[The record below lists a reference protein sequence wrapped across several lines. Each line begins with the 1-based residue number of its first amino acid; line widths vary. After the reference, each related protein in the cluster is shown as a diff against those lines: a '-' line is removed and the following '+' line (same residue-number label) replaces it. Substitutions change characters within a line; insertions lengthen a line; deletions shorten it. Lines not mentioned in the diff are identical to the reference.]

1 MKKSLI
7 FLVSFVILFLF
18 SGCDKI
24 KEYDGPPLEKLTFET
39 VDYHG
44 GFTRIYV
51 FDFVNDS
58 VSKSEHFPEEAEE
71 FETIATFT
79 EEQEKDFLDHCYSYG
94 LFNLKE
100 HYKTEDVIADGGGWT
115 LTIKYVDG
123 TSKTSTG
130 DNARPT
136 KVFNACATAFYD
148 LCGVGVVGVVPVS
161 YYQPPII
168 SLSFRHEYKN
178 YAFSNNSLVS
188 LGRVNYKW
196 NKFGASDNDIF
207 ALSSGLKA
215 YFLEGFDY
223 TLVLYTANYGNYE
236 KFKKCVLKSYDLN
249 EGLANEKTVLSKK
262 WFKQV
267 EIDLEL
273 NKIYV
278 LELVFKDGDFVQY
291 TFNTGASDSKIHH
304 GEYRYD
310 VYNEG
315 HSILN
320 INADGTFV
328 LSPFHYLDGRN
339 EGSEELPGD
348 YGFERID
355 GENYL
360 CLYIDDEKIAFD
372 YCAMALFLDLDK
384 TTYDVSKYNLSKKT
398 DNQQVVFGFD
408 TQV

>member
-1 MKKSLI
+1 M
-7 FLVSFVILFLF
+7 
-18 SGCDKI
+18 
-24 KEYDGPPLEKLTFET
+24 
-39 VDYHG
+39 
-44 GFTRIYV
+44 
-51 FDFVNDS
+51 
-58 VSKSEHFPEEAEE
+58 
-71 FETIATFT
+71 
-79 EEQEKDFLDHCYSYG
+79 
-94 LFNLKE
+94 
-100 HYKTEDVIADGGGWT
+100 
-115 LTIKYVDG
+115 
-123 TSKTSTG
+123 
-130 DNARPT
+130 
-136 KVFNACATAFYD
+136 
-148 LCGVGVVGVVPVS
+148 
-161 YYQPPII
+161 
-168 SLSFRHEYKN
+168 
-178 YAFSNNSLVS
+178 
-188 LGRVNYKW
+188 
-196 NKFGASDNDIF
+196 
-207 ALSSGLKA
+207 
-215 YFLEGFDY
+215 
-223 TLVLYTANYGNYE
+223 
-236 KFKKCVLKSYDLN
+236 
-249 EGLANEKTVLSKK
+249 
-262 WFKQV
+262 
-267 EIDLEL
+267 DLEL

-384 TTYDVSKYNLSKKT
+384 TTYDISKYNLSKKT